1 MLLVTLTTRC
11 AVVGDSVLPAQDE
24 ALPGA
29 DSTGPRG
36 ASSGGAKW
44 MGVVR
49 FAREGGVF

>member
-1 MLLVTLTTRC
+1 M
-11 AVVGDSVLPAQDE
+11 GDSVLPAQDE
-24 ALPGA
+24 AVPGA

-36 ASSGGAKW
+36 ASSGVAKG